1 MNKPIAGDELNPAA
15 AQAFA
20 RVRRL
25 MVISLLVTVVAIAVV
40 LMVIG
45 YRVFR
50 GEGSGAPTDVTASLP
65 KGARVTTTAVGDG
78 RIVVTIDVGGQIE
91 VRTFDIK
98 TLKPTGRLRLPI
110 EP

>member
-50 GEGSGAPTDVTASLP
+50 GEGSGASLTQAAA
-65 KGARVTTTAVGDG
+65 GAADQ
-78 RIVVTIDVGGQIE
+78 GGS
-91 VRTFDIK
+91 
-98 TLKPTGRLRLPI
+98 TLKAEVKIAHRGIPSRRSSHD
-110 EP
+110 